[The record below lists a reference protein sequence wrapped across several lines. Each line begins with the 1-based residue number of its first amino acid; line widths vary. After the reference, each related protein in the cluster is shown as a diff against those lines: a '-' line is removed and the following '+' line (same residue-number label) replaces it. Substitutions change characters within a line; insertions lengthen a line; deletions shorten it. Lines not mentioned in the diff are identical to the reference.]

1 MEDFVISI
9 LGSNA
14 VGKVIL
20 LIIGIIIIV
29 LAVLEKTTDIFSGY
43 SERKEKKKEA
53 AMRKAL
59 ENEKFRENIDKIVT
73 EVPKLSEQITNI
85 NSQIE
90 SYVSRESTIE
100 ETQKMCIE
108 KIEKLQSDLDELRKS
123 SDTKDAEITQHLQT
137 TTDTINTM
145 QENMKDVSEKVG
157 LIIDADVDEFRI
169 YLMQCYNKYVIGNER
184 MPRQEK
190 QILKAKFK
198 RYKSEGG
205 NGWAESLMHELDEVD
220 AEYDIRSAKNTK

>member
-90 SYVSRESTIE
+90 TYVSRESTIE
-100 ETQKMCIE
+100 ETQKTFIA
-108 KIEKLQSDLDELRKS
+108 KIEKLQTDLDELRKS
-123 SDTKDAEITQHLQT
+123 SDSKDDEITQHLQT

-220 AEYDIRSAKNTK
+220 AEYDIRSAKNNK